1 MGERISDSS
10 QSIIHI
16 FLICYRYVIWVYKG
30 CNITRCNL
38 VHSIHTF
45 RLHSCSKT
53 VNLRAVLLKLWTGQG
68 KISSRFGRLLYK
80 DPKNLLSIHSSENS
94 NLLATRQ
101 DVWFYLLW
109 RLQNGW
115 GIFSDKGYDR
125 YILYWSNISA
135 FKTALNCRQSL
146 KEMIDL

>member
-30 CNITRCNL
+30 CNISRCNI

-53 VNLRAVLLKLWTGQG
+53 VNLSAVLLKLWTGQR

-94 NLLATRQ
+94 NLLATRH
-101 DVWFYLLW
+101 FPGRTW

-115 GIFSDKGYDR
+115 GIFSDKGYDK
-125 YILYWSNISA
+125 YILYWSDISV

-146 KEMIDL
+146 NEMIDL